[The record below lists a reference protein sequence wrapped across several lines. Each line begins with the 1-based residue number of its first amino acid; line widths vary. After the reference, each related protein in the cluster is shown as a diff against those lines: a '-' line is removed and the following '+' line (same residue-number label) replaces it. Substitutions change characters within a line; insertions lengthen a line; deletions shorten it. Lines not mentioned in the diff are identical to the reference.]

1 MNYFLLIWCYGV
13 MDVMDV
19 FAKGLLT
26 GVIIWDYYPP
36 RLDVVTPLTD
46 QDNFFLQINSIINNN
61 NKKKKKTT

>member
-36 RLDVVTPLTD
+36 QLDVVTPLTD
-46 QDNFFLQINSIINNN
+46 QDNFFLQNQ
-61 NKKKKKTT
+61 

>member
-1 MNYFLLIWCYGV
+1 MNYFLLMWFYG
-13 MDVMDV
+13 VMDV

-46 QDNFFLQINSIINNN
+46 QDNFFLQNQ
-61 NKKKKKTT
+61 

>member
-26 GVIIWDYYPP
+26 GVVIWDYYPP
-36 RLDVVTPLTD
+36 QLDVVTPLITD
-46 QDNFFLQINSIINNN
+46 QDNFFLQNQ
-61 NKKKKKTT
+61 